1 MHMQVEKPCDWI
13 SVNQV
18 TVVCFLA
25 LKGTLNTTISVYII
39 KHNLH
44 FTMFY
49 RHGLTIKVDNGY
61 DLEFEQNRTNN
72 VEVSG

>member
-1 MHMQVEKPCDWI
+1 MQVEKPCDWI
-13 SVNQV
+13 SVSQV
-18 TVVCFLA
+18 TVVCFLV
-25 LKGTLNTTISVYII
+25 LKETLNTTMSVYNI

-44 FTMFY
+44 FIMFY
-49 RHGLTIKVDNGY
+49 RHGLTIKADNGY